1 MTLLLVEDDAMIGN
15 AIVTAL
21 QDAAYAVDWQRD
33 AHHLLALLDSSIY
46 EAMLLDLSLPDADGL
61 DMLRQLRL
69 KGHELPVIIV
79 TARDD
84 IAARVAGLDA
94 GADDY
99 LVKPFALQELLARLR
114 AVQRRRA
121 GSAHALLDAGAW
133 QLDPASQEIVT
144 QGQRI
149 ALTGHEFA
157 LLRTLALHPGH
168 LHTREAIEQAV
179 YGWDTSA
186 ESNTI
191 DVLIH
196 GIRKKLGS
204 TTAIRNVRGVGWF
217 IPRC

>member
-1 MTLLLVEDDAMIGN
+1 MTLLLVEDDAMIGS

-21 QDAAYAVDWQRD
+21 QDAAYTVDWQRD
-33 AHHLLALLDSSIY
+33 AHRMLTLLQAGVY
-46 EAMLLDLSLPDADGL
+46 EAILLDLTLPDGDGL
-61 DMLRQLRL
+61 DMLRQLRHQ
-69 KGHELPVIIV
+69 GHDLPVIMV

-121 GSAHALLDAGAW
+121 GSAQALLDAGTW

-157 LLRTLALHPGH
+157 LLRTLVLHPGH
-168 LHTREAIEQAV
+168 LHTRGALEQAV
-179 YGWDTSA
+179 YGWDEGA
-186 ESNTI
+186 DSNTI

-196 GIRKKLGS
+196 GLRKKLGS
-204 TTAIRNVRGVGWF
+204 STAIRNVRGVGWF